1 MVEYRITKEVI
12 CLKRNCW
19 LWGFFSTLLCIA
31 LLSACVT
38 DASQQSTETGNQQ
51 QGEEMG
57 SSDSLMISSE
67 QGQAFAQG
75 LNINSAPVDLSDLAA
90 VTAVYVSP
98 LPNHCYLYGWDS
110 ASEITADHLIEACAK
125 ENFLH
130 LPRDIEGVYLPEVNK
145 PAAEDVEKAIQK
157 HFDVDADYLR
167 TAKWYEFSEDE
178 VKQENTYFLIGGFGG
193 GWSGVAI
200 AAEQTGN
207 RIIIEIAIEKSMDM
221 SITPVGTMTVELTP
235 DNVVRYI
242 SYEYTNASFSF

>member
-1 MVEYRITKEVI
+1 MKRVGWLLNRLGLVV
-12 CLKRNCW
+12 CLVV
-19 LWGFFSTLLCIA
+19 A
-31 LLSACVT
+31 LSACGQAVVEPGSGM
-38 DASQQSTETGNQQ
+38 DDIVSQDGEIGSTESGMTP
-51 QGEEMG
+51 EEERRIY
-57 SSDSLMISSE
+57 L
-67 QGQAFAQG
+67 QG
-75 LNINSAPVDLSDLAA
+75 LSIDSAPVDLNDLAA

-98 LPNHCYLYGWDS
+98 LPNNCYLYGWKS
-110 ASEITADHLIEACAK
+110 ASEITADNLIEACAK
-125 ENFLH
+125 DNFLH

-178 VKQENTYFLIGGFGG
+178 VIQENTYLLIGGFGG
-193 GWSGVAI
+193 GWSALAI

-221 SITPVGTMTVELTP
+221 SITPVGTMTVELTA

-242 SYEYTNASFSF
+242 SYEYTNESFSF